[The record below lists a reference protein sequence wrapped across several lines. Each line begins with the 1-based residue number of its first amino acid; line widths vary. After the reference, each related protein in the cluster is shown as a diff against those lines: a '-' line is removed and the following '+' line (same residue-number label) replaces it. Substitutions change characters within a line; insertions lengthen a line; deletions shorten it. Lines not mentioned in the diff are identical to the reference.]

1 VESSIAPVLIR
12 ASPRGFTAHNNRH
25 KFLSFSQDTRQI
37 SIRYKRRKE
46 EKEAGRFKNQNAHQ
60 SAPSL
65 KCPVKHWKKVSSVLC
80 GHVIKWN
87 FSWAKGAGIL
97 IFEMV
102 ACSYFFFPVDTH
114 QVSCEK

>member
-1 VESSIAPVLIR
+1 VELSITPVLIR
-12 ASPRGFTAHNNRH
+12 ASPKAFTAHNNIH
-25 KFLSFSQDTRQI
+25 QLLPFPPDTWQV
-37 SIRYKRRKE
+37 SIRYGSKKRRKR
-46 EKEAGRFKNQNAHQ
+46 GRAFQKPKCPPECTR
-60 SAPSL
+60 APSL
-65 KCPVKHWKKVSSVLC
+65 KCPVKHWKKVSS
-80 GHVIKWN
+80 GRVIKWN